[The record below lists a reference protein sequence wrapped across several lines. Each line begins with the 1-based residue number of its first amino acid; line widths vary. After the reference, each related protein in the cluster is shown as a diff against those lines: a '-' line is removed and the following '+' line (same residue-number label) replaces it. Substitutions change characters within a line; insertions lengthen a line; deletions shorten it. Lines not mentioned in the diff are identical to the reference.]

1 MVAVD
6 LTTSLCRAPGDDPED
21 RPAPPGCH
29 HRQPPSRLPAGCNP
43 AAARMPGSR
52 TATAVMNA
60 AANGAKSTPCGCTPR
75 WSMTARCHS
84 PHRRPSAA
92 PAPRVPRNRG
102 RSRGQ
107 AYQRAGQLVGL
118 GQGGRGRLVVPAVG
132 VDGAE
137 DDAGEADDAD
147 LLTCSPVRSSPGP
160 RSGWWVEGGWR
171 VSRYRST
178 TRSRPSAT
186 TATSRFVTGGLL
198 LLDLSPS
205 PPSLAPRGRH
215 VVEASAHLRPPSTGV
230 LGWLLPGRR
239 AVD

>member
-1 MVAVD
+1 MSSPPTAIPCSGWLQSGGGPHAGVEDGDGGDERGRERGQVHAVRVH
-6 LTTSLCRAPGDDPED
+6 TQVPITG
-21 RPAPPGCH
+21 
-29 HRQPPSRLPAGCNP
+29 
-43 AAARMPGSR
+43 
-52 TATAVMNA
+52 
-60 AANGAKSTPCGCTPR
+60 
-75 WSMTARCHS
+75 RCHR

-147 LLTCSPVRSSPGP
+147 LLACSPVRSSPGP
-160 RSGWWVEGGWR
+160 RSGWWVEGGWW